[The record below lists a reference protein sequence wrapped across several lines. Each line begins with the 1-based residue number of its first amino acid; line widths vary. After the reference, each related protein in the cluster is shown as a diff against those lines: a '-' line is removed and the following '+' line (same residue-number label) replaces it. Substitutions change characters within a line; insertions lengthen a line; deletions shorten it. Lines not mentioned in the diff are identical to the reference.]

1 MSRHWNPEP
10 TRTRARPTRRGAR
23 VHAPAAA
30 TPWTQPKSYVPP
42 VREPWPDGF
51 KATLVIGAGLFVF
64 VAAGFAQAL

>member
-1 MSRHWNPEP
+1 
-10 TRTRARPTRRGAR
+10 